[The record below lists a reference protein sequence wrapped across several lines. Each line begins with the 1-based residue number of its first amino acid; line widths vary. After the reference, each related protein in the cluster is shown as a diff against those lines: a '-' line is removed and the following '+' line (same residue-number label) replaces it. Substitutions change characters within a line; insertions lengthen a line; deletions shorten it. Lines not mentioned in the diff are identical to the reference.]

1 MEKETMEVILD
12 HIKDGTYVSDMMFDI
27 QKLMARAGME
37 LYAKP
42 CCDRIEAAG
51 LVDRVHVLLIP
62 PSPWKLQVDADG
74 MEACRRILEAYLQPE
89 YLDGMHDVIRGCR
102 DWTISVNNML
112 YSLRKISSKDLKA
125 DLKDNFVYKVGE
137 EDEQDITEL
146 FKAELENRKLPGRI
160 RRLVKRIS
168 FVIQM
173 LRMFPGPSR
182 ILMAFIKESWKS
194 WNTAG
199 IVPHVESNG
208 KYTKALRRF
217 TDAHGGTRQIDKL
230 RGDDLARYIF
240 LAVKSYGKENMAE
253 VNHAKAYKS
262 CLEIEGRHRELKQ
275 VMDTIGRLT
284 PMELLRLY
292 PVDKEYDGKKWGTKD
307 YFYTMDKIKKLSAD
321 KPIGD
326 AQDVACLLWDYQNW
340 DLTELLLQW
349 QNVLGDLH
357 VYCNDPGPHDE
368 LHDRMMRRNA

>member
-1 MEKETMEVILD
+1 MEKETKEVILD

-27 QKLMARAGME
+27 QELMARAGME

-51 LVDRVHVLLIP
+51 LVDRVHVMLIP

-112 YSLRKISSKDLKA
+112 YSLRKISNKDLKA
-125 DLKDNFVYKVGE
+125 DLMDNFVYKVGE
-137 EDEQDITEL
+137 EDGQDVTEL
-146 FKAELENRKLPGRI
+146 FKAELESRKLPGRI

-182 ILMAFIKESWKS
+182 ILVAFIKESWKS

-217 TDAHGGTRQIDKL
+217 TDSHGGTRRIDNL
-230 RGDDLARYIF
+230 QGNDLVRYIF
-240 LAVKSYGKENMAE
+240 LAVKAYGKENLAE
-253 VNHAKAYKS
+253 ANHAKSYKS
-262 CLEIEGRHRELKQ
+262 CLEIEDRYQELKL

-284 PMELLRLY
+284 PMELLRIY

-307 YFYTMDKIKKLSAD
+307 YFYTMERLRRLPAD

-340 DLTELLLQW
+340 ELTELLLQW

-357 VYCNDPGPHDE
+357 IYCNDSGPHDE